1 VVDEAAV
8 DLGSGQLGHRAAPSG
23 DDGRAAGERFENPN
37 GSAKT
42 TVEQRCCATEHARSL
57 VAPIVPRQPLA
68 NAEP

>member
-1 VVDEAAV
+1 MRQ
-8 DLGSGQLGHRAAPSG
+8 LLTSGLVNSVIAPRRAATTGVPQAS
-23 DDGRAAGERFENPN
+23 ASMNPN

-57 VAPIVPRQPLA
+57 VAPIAPRQPLA